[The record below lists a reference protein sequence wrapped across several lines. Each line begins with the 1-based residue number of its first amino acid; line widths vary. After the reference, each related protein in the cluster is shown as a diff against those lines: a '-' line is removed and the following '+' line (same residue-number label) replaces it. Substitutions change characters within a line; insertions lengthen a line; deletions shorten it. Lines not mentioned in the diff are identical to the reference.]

1 MAFPNLLV
9 GLREGLEAGLVVTIL
24 IGAVRR
30 LAPGRSL
37 AGVWLGVA
45 AAAVVSLSF
54 GAVLTFT
61 EAEMSPKAQ
70 EVFGGVTSLVTVALV
85 TSMIFW
91 MRRAARGLS
100 GDLRERVGGA
110 LAVGGPALI
119 FTAFVAVAREGLE
132 AALFVW
138 TNAQAAG
145 SSTSPLLGAVIGLV
159 LATGICVG
167 LYRRVLKVNLSRLF
181 TVTGSVLVV
190 IVAGVLAYGITDLQ
204 DAGVLA
210 GLNAVAFDI
219 SAQVPTGTWWSETI
233 RGVTNL
239 NNRMSWLSVIAYV
252 GYLAAVLTLFLRHSP
267 SAAAAPA
274 QPARRAEAVPQ
285 DAVAQPA
292 VTVAAQGDARRRG
305 RAVII
310 IIIII
315 IGCCHRRQ
323 WRWRR
328 NFAAGASLADRGR
341 RGADCGSG
349 GRSRGVGRGRS
360 PAHRV
365 YSCRSCGDGD
375 RYVLRRR
382 LGRPGDGDHGVLG
395 QQPVL
400 SCRRC

>member
-1 MAFPNLLV
+1 MTWSMAFPNLLV

-167 LYRRVLKVNLSRLF
+167 LYRRVLMPAVRTAPTPTAPTPTPLRNFRRSRFIKTAVLF
-181 TVTGSVLVV
+181 YRARTSSRSGIGASV
-190 IVAGVLAYGITDLQ
+190 
-204 DAGVLA
+204 
-210 GLNAVAFDI
+210 
-219 SAQVPTGTWWSETI
+219 SA
-233 RGVTNL
+233 
-239 NNRMSWLSVIAYV
+239 SWLVAASTLCLTLSGAAATEEPPLI
-252 GYLAAVLTLFLRHSP
+252 AAV
-267 SAAAAPA
+267 SAPCRTSMAWWIWV
-274 QPARRAEAVPQ
+274 RR
-285 DAVAQPA
+285 
-292 VTVAAQGDARRRG
+292 
-305 RAVII
+305 
-310 IIIII
+310 
-315 IGCCHRRQ
+315 
-323 WRWRR
+323 
-328 NFAAGASLADRGR
+328 FS
-341 RGADCGSG
+341 S
-349 GRSRGVGRGRS
+349 
-360 PAHRV
+360 
-365 YSCRSCGDGD
+365 
-375 RYVLRRR
+375 
-382 LGRPGDGDHGVLG
+382 
-395 QQPVL
+395 
-400 SCRRC
+400 